1 MFSASKKSFMDGQT
15 DANQNVIEPFV
26 PTTTEVPMEEEPP
39 TPECR
44 QMQITACGRLT
55 HDADAVSKEKPK
67 SAWAALFNK
76 KKGKAYT

>member
-1 MFSASKKSFMDGQT
+1 MMLMQSVRKNQSQLGQLCLTRKK
-15 DANQNVIEPFV
+15 VRP
-26 PTTTEVPMEEEPP
+26 
-39 TPECR
+39 
-44 QMQITACGRLT
+44 T

>member
-1 MFSASKKSFMDGQT
+1 MDGHT
-15 DANQNVIEPFV
+15 DANQNIIEPFV

-39 TPECR
+39 TPECG

-76 KKGKAYT
+76 KKGKS